1 MVIDTFLFYFLQTF
15 SHRASVGWPEH
26 RPGPCPDAGG
36 QPAGNPGKILALQ
49 GLNRSKINNYPP
61 PPTRFSTFFFQEEVG
76 GWREK
81 MHGDKFLAPAR
92 TRLYRILR
100 MPMMYIIIFLLL
112 IFFTI
117 DPAL

>member
-1 MVIDTFLFYFLQTF
+1 
-15 SHRASVGWPEH
+15 
-26 RPGPCPDAGG
+26 
-36 QPAGNPGKILALQ
+36 
-49 GLNRSKINNYPP
+49 
-61 PPTRFSTFFFQEEVG
+61 
-76 GWREK
+76 

-92 TRLYRILR
+92 TRLFRILR